1 VVFLVEAAHGG
12 GGRGD
17 DIVDEEKESVLGSEA
32 DPLADQEVKLTN
44 SQVRGHQVLLLVQL
58 RDPGLGSP
66 LHNHWDAVRIL
77 PANLLAFGPAL
88 LEGMLFLVLPL
99 HDALLVSIEGAF
111 PCSIYQTDAT

>member
-17 DIVDEEKESVLGSEA
+17 DVVDEEKESVLGPQA
-32 DPLADQEVKLTN
+32 DPLPDQEVELAN

-58 RDPGLGSP
+58 GDPGFGRA
-66 LHNHWDAVRIL
+66 LHDDGDAIRIL
-77 PANLLAFGPAL
+77 PPDLFSLGPSL

-99 HDALLVSIEGAF
+99 HGDRGSS
-111 PCSIYQTDAT
+111 CSTN